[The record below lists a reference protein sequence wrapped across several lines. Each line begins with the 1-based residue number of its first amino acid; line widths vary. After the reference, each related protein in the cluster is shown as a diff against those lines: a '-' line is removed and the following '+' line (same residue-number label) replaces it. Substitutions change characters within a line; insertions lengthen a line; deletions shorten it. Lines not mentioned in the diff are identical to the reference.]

1 LFGWEIPWRRGWI
14 RFLRS
19 SSNPKDRVDVIL
31 GASWARYPLLY
42 HPEPSFVRVCAS
54 SGRERDSSPL
64 CSPSLLLDLTPAR
77 PHPCSTSPL
86 LDLTHLGR
94 AAVKLS
100 TPDGEG
106 RRGPGQAPG
115 ARVGSQPSSLV
126 FSFQSYHGGGCW
138 NLNLRYCVVNA
149 LMLLYPLLS

>member
-19 SSNPKDRVDVIL
+19 SSYPKDRADVIL
-31 GASWARYPLLY
+31 DVSWARYPLLY
-42 HPEPSFVRVCAS
+42 HPEPSLVRVCAS
-54 SGRERDSSPL
+54 SGRERDSFPL
-64 CSPSLLLDLTPAR
+64 CSP
-77 PHPCSTSPL
+77 SPL

-138 NLNLRYCVVNA
+138 NLNLRYCIVNA